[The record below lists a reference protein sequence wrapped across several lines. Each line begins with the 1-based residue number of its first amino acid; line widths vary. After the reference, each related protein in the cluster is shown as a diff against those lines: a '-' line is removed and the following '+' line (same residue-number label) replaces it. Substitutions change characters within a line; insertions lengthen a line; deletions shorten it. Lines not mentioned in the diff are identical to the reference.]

1 MSAVWLLGMP
11 ARIACV
17 AMAATFMAA
26 PRAFDAELSA
36 ADRPTLLAHGDRI
49 NDEDR
54 LYHLWHRI
62 SRNELSSTL
71 IRTMPKNI
79 AQQIST
85 KLEEKFRS
93 TNQAYKTGMLPM
105 KHLERLS
112 LRAKNDGVDQV
123 VLGHFH
129 ADKTIEAKGGVP
141 VIIAPA
147 WLDQRKILIADT
159 DGKLLSV
166 NPLESA

>member
-1 MSAVWLLGMP
+1 
-11 ARIACV
+11 
-17 AMAATFMAA
+17 
-26 PRAFDAELSA
+26 
-36 ADRPTLLAHGDRI
+36 
-49 NDEDR
+49 
-54 LYHLWHRI
+54 
-62 SRNELSSTL
+62 
-71 IRTMPKNI
+71 MPKNI